1 MGGYMED
8 TIKNNDM
15 YYIVDLSK
23 NYYRIDSQNQL
34 VVAAGKECAG
44 VFTMRDIFNKI
55 GGGKRASFYN
65 VISIDGSKIVNCSM
79 LPESAKQC
87 GSNVEDYHKETIDT
101 EYDISKLDWCDY
113 LRNFCYLI
121 STAADYLTDLKK
133 QESDADLE
141 ICDLLHYIELF
152 EIRENEETQLIQHL
166 KDVRHR
172 RRDVKDAMDA
182 VKQFQET
189 IGISSNLLKAQKLLK
204 HLEALKHRN
213 YTPRKLPE
221 LFDNGVK
228 ENRNLLKCNSEIES
242 NMETAKV
249 DMVEDRRVVNMSEVR
264 RDTVFDTKKMD
275 WLQFAK
281 EQVEFYKNAEQHI
294 VNLQIDIDDIDD
306 EIESTLE
313 QIEEGS
319 FSAVQGYMV
328 FKRLRD
334 LRTERKEK
342 LQELE
347 ALRIL
352 VEPFNCEAIQEH
364 FEDCVEEIQSLILVK
379 KDSIK
384 EDVG

>member
-1 MGGYMED
+1 
-8 TIKNNDM
+8 
-15 YYIVDLSK
+15 
-23 NYYRIDSQNQL
+23 
-34 VVAAGKECAG
+34 
-44 VFTMRDIFNKI
+44 
-55 GGGKRASFYN
+55 
-65 VISIDGSKIVNCSM
+65 
-79 LPESAKQC
+79 
-87 GSNVEDYHKETIDT
+87 
-101 EYDISKLDWCDY
+101 
-113 LRNFCYLI
+113 
-121 STAADYLTDLKK
+121 
-133 QESDADLE
+133 
-141 ICDLLHYIELF
+141 
-152 EIRENEETQLIQHL
+152 
-166 KDVRHR
+166 
-172 RRDVKDAMDA
+172 MDA

-342 LQELE
+342 VQELE